1 MKAYA
6 AIQAIVNI
14 ATIALTASTYA
25 LWIATGV
32 AVIVAII
39 AALVALQMKFDIFG
53 KTVNAVKTVFTQ
65 LWDVARF
72 VFGAIK
78 TGFSELKDL
87 GASIFD
93 GISGAFKGVINAVI
107 SNLERGLNAA
117 IKGLNIILDGIDKAA
132 GPWVNFGT
140 IPDVKLPRLA
150 EGGIVTSPTI
160 AMIGERGPEA
170 VIPLNRAGGM
180 GMGGANITV
189 NVSSADPNAV
199 VAALQQYIRDRGALP
214 ITVNSTAFRG

>member
-1 MKAYA
+1 
-6 AIQAIVNI
+6 
-14 ATIALTASTYA
+14 
-25 LWIATGV
+25 
-32 AVIVAII
+32 
-39 AALVALQMKFDIFG
+39 
-53 KTVNAVKTVFTQ
+53 
-65 LWDVARF
+65 
-72 VFGAIK
+72 
-78 TGFSELKDL
+78 
-87 GASIFD
+87 
-93 GISGAFKGVINAVI
+93 
-107 SNLERGLNAA
+107 
-117 IKGLNIILDGIDKAA
+117 LNIILDGIEKSA